1 MEETGLSLNGEAV
14 NEFGISFGVGLPIKN
29 TGSSVNLGFEIG
41 RRGTTDNDL
50 IRENYF
56 KFTLGLAIFER
67 WFLQRK
73 YQ

>member
-1 MEETGLSLNGEAV
+1 S
-14 NEFGISFGVGLPIKN
+14 EFGISFGVGLPIKN
-29 TGSSVNLGFEIG
+29 SQSSINLGVEIG
-41 RRGTTDNDL
+41 QRGTTDNNL
-50 IRENYF
+50 IEENYV